1 MARLAPPPPIVTP
14 QPLHH
19 VLPAGTVLVRLF
31 DPTRHGMTAT
41 TFRRFGPLLRFDHHR
56 GIRRGTVGRQGAA
69 DPERGIY
76 YAAPTLSSCLVE
88 VFGDER
94 IVHLGERMV
103 AAPIVARELRLLD
116 LRGSGAMR
124 AGSIA
129 ALAKAP
135 DHRVGQAWSRY
146 FYEEESVYG
155 SIDGLI
161 YQNAHNDEDAL
172 ALYERAEAAL
182 ECPPARVIRLDDPA
196 LRDELLI
203 TAENNLLS
211 FETAL
216 EL

>member
-14 QPLHH
+14 QPLDHT
-19 VLPAGTVLVRLF
+19 LPAGTVLVRIF

-56 GIRRGTVGRQGAA
+56 GIRRGKAGRQGAA

-76 YAAPTLSSCLVE
+76 YAATTLSSCLVE

-94 IVHLGERMV
+94 ILRLGERMV
-103 AAPIVARELRLLD
+103 AAPKVTRELRLLD

-124 AGSIA
+124 AGSVA

-135 DHRVGQAWSRY
+135 DHRAGQAWSRY
-146 FYEEESVYG
+146 FYDEQNMYG
-155 SIDGLI
+155 RVDGLI
-161 YQNAHNDEDAL
+161 YQNAHNDEDAIV
-172 ALYERAEAAL
+172 LYERAEAAL
-182 ECPPARVIRLDDPA
+182 DCPPSRVIRLDDPA

-203 TAENNLLS
+203 IAENNLLS
-211 FETAL
+211 FETAAG
-216 EL
+216 